1 MKYKKTLTAFLCAG
15 MLLSG
20 FSAHAAETDQ
30 DGYDQLVQQAQ
41 ELSDAANS
49 LSPESTEE
57 EFDNFLS
64 LLESMDTES
73 TDSESSLA
81 GTMDS
86 SLAQRF
92 EQLQQEL
99 SQTGK
104 TQSEK
109 RIEQIMENQQMCD
122 SLSSLRAQLREL
134 SGTLSSGSVTLPDSV
149 RESLVSLGVCDAS
162 SPLLA
167 GSADKNTL
175 ESLIS
180 MTEARI
186 EMFSSIAKE
195 EVSSIQDYMDQYN
208 SYVQGA
214 SEAINSANETLKA
227 VAQGGTMLGDSQGAG
242 MLFTG
247 LLGGAAAGIVGTL
260 LVQRFR
266 RKGK

>member
-1 MKYKKTLTAFLCAG
+1 
-15 MLLSG
+15 
-20 FSAHAAETDQ
+20 
-30 DGYDQLVQQAQ
+30 
-41 ELSDAANS
+41 
-49 LSPESTEE
+49 
-57 EFDNFLS
+57 
-64 LLESMDTES
+64 MDTES

-86 SLAQRF
+86 SLAQCF

-195 EVSSIQDYMDQYN
+195 EVSSIQDYMDQ
-208 SYVQGA
+208 
-214 SEAINSANETLKA
+214 
-227 VAQGGTMLGDSQGAG
+227 
-242 MLFTG
+242 
-247 LLGGAAAGIVGTL
+247 
-260 LVQRFR
+260 
-266 RKGK
+266 